1 MKLQNY
7 LSLQIRYCAVE
18 FNIIFKDEV
27 LQLLINT
34 KGMRKVICLMLT
46 LYFLQF
52 CTAQVKAPEPYGA
65 LPSERQLRWHEL
77 DMYVLVHFTP
87 TTFEDKE
94 WGFGDADPA
103 IFNPA
108 QFDAEQIIRAV
119 KAGGFRGLILVS
131 KHHDGFALWPTAT
144 TPYNISKSPWRNG
157 KGDMVKEFEQA
168 CRKNGL
174 GFGVYCSPWD
184 RNNPLYGSHAYVKAY
199 RDQLKELY
207 SRYGKLFMSWHDGAN
222 GGDGY
227 YGGARESR
235 KIDRTTYYGWD
246 TTWTMT
252 RQMQPGASI
261 FSDVGWDV
269 RWVGNERGEAAE
281 TSWATYTPIPL
292 EGKEKAGPG
301 EVRDDL
307 NPTGTRN
314 GKYWM
319 PAECDVPLRK
329 GWFFHET
336 ENETVKS
343 PEKLFDL
350 YLKSVGRGA
359 CLDIGIAPDKRGLLH
374 ENDVKSLASFGQMLK
389 KIFADDLAKTAAI
402 QAGNI
407 RGKNKRDFG
416 VNNLTD
422 NDRYSYWATDDA
434 VNTPELI
441 LEWKT
446 PQTFNLIRLRENIKL
461 GQRIE
466 AVEMDAWL
474 DGKWVKIGSATSI
487 GACRIIQLDN
497 RITTARF
504 RLRVT
509 KSPVSVTLSEIG
521 IFNHRENQ

>member
-1 MKLQNY
+1 MKKII
-7 LSLQIRYCAVE
+7 SLLGIVA
-18 FNIIFKDEV
+18 
-27 LQLLINT
+27 
-34 KGMRKVICLMLT
+34 
-46 LYFLQF
+46 FL
-52 CTAQVKAPEPYGA
+52 CSANAQVKAPAPYGV
-65 LPSERQLRWHEL
+65 LPSARQISWHEM

-94 WGFGDADPA
+94 WGFGDADPKT
-103 IFNPA
+103 FNPT
-108 QFDAEQIIRAV
+108 QFDANQIIKTV
-119 KAGGFRGLILVS
+119 KAGGFKGLILVS

-144 TPYNISKSPWRNG
+144 TSYNISKSPWQNG

-174 GFGVYCSPWD
+174 EFGVYCSPWD
-184 RNNPLYGSHAYVKAY
+184 RNNAVYGSYDYIRIY
-199 RDQLKELY
+199 RAQLKELY
-207 SRYGKLFMSWHDGAN
+207 SRYGNLFISWHDGAN

-246 TTWTMT
+246 TTWAMT
-252 RQMQPGASI
+252 RKMQPGASI

-269 RWVGNERGEAAE
+269 RWVGNERGEAGE
-281 TSWATYTPIPL
+281 TSWATNTPVPL

-329 GWFFHET
+329 GWFFHPG
-336 ENETVKS
+336 ENETVKT

-359 CLDIGIAPDKRGLLH
+359 CLDLGIAPDTRGLLH
-374 ENDVKSLASFGQMLK
+374 ENDVKALTEFGELLQK
-389 KIFADDLAKTAAI
+389 TFATDLAKTAEIKAS
-402 QAGNI
+402 NI
-407 RGKNKRDFG
+407 RGNKVKSFG
-416 VNNLTD
+416 VSQLTD
-422 NDRYSYWATDDA
+422 GNRYSYWATDDA
-434 VNTPELI
+434 VKTPELI
-441 LEWKT
+441 LKWET
-446 PQTFNLIRLRENIKL
+446 PQRFNLVRLRENIKL

-466 AVEMDAWL
+466 AVELDAWI
-474 DGKWVKIGSATSI
+474 DGAWVKAGGATSI
-487 GACRIIQLDN
+487 GACRIIKLDKA
-497 RITTARF
+497 ISTTKL

-509 KSPVSVTLSEIG
+509 QSPVCVALSEIG
-521 IFNHRENQ
+521 IFYQ